1 MVGTC
6 NVNVTYSVL
15 PIILFCFFIIEVS
28 RYLRLD
34 KGTETGDM
42 ATIHAYVK
50 QSLECVNDDEAVKS
64 VQYGPSTSNKVRK
77 LFC

>member
-1 MVGTC
+1 ME
-6 NVNVTYSVL
+6 
-15 PIILFCFFIIEVS
+15 IS

-34 KGTETGDM
+34 KGTEMGDM

-50 QSLECVNDDEAVKS
+50 RSLECTNDDEAVDN

-77 LFC
+77 LFHQNYCLMHMLENTSFL

>member
-1 MVGTC
+1 MS
-6 NVNVTYSVL
+6 NV
-15 PIILFCFFIIEVS
+15 FCFATCLIFIIEIS

-50 QSLECVNDDEAVKS
+50 QCLECTNEDGAVES
-64 VQYGPSTSNKVRK
+64 VKYGPSTSNKVRK
-77 LFC
+77 LCC